1 MPVSRI
7 FNKSF
12 LRNYMIFYIVV
23 AFSYFI
29 LITIVYE
36 MEFLPAV
43 IDVLISGVLLFGM
56 LLGLWYVVRFARSDS
71 ISASSSIRNS
81 ILAGGI
87 IVSAWVFLSNFILQN
102 LFKDN
107 LLYLSFLGQS
117 MSVRFLSGLF
127 IAGVVYLS
135 YYLTLYRQSAVEA
148 VMRENEL
155 KDLVQKTELQA
166 LKNQLNPHFIYNS
179 LNSISALTIYDPA
192 KAREMVGLL
201 AGFLRVSIRQD
212 SLEKIPL
219 AEEINNI
226 ELYLNIEKVRF
237 EDKLSWHFNISENHL
252 KFMLPTLILQPL
264 FENAVKHGVRQSAE
278 KKPVIMTS
286 QISSKCLVITVENS
300 YSPEF
305 TKYKGEG
312 VGLEN
317 IRNRLRII
325 YARNDLLEITSSA
338 NIFLVKVQF
347 PV

>member
-12 LRNYMIFYIVV
+12 LRNYIIFYIVV
-23 AFSYFI
+23 AFSYFT
-29 LITIVYE
+29 LITTGYAV
-36 MEFLPAV
+36 EFLPAFT
-43 IDVLISGVLLFGM
+43 DVLISGVLLFGM
-56 LLGLWYVVRFARSDS
+56 LLGLWFVVRYARSDS
-71 ISASSSIRNS
+71 ISAPSSIRNS

-87 IVSAWVFLSNFILQN
+87 IVSAWVFLSNLLLQN
-102 LFKDN
+102 LFREDP
-107 LLYLSFLGQS
+107 LYLSFLSQS
-117 MSVRFLSGLF
+117 LSVRFISGLF

-155 KDLVQKTELQA
+155 KELVQKTELQA

-179 LNSISALTIYDPA
+179 LNSVSALTIYDPA
-192 KAREMVGLL
+192 KAREMVGRL

-212 SLEKIPL
+212 SLEKVPL
-219 AEEINNI
+219 AEEISNI
-226 ELYLNIEKVRF
+226 ELYLSIEKVRF
-237 EDKLSWHFNISENHL
+237 EDKLSWHFNIPESHL
-252 KFMLPTLILQPL
+252 NFMLPALILQPL
-264 FENAVKHGVRQSAE
+264 FENAVKHGVRQCAE

-286 QISSKCLVITVENS
+286 QISSHFLVITVENY

-305 TKYKGEG
+305 IKFKGEG

-325 YARNDLLEITSSA
+325 YGRNDLLEITSSTDSF
-338 NIFLVKVQF
+338 IVKVQF
-347 PV
+347 PF